1 MKMIKIYPTLEQI
14 LKMFSTRRMVLY
26 FQGKQEKKKR
36 MFLKPIQTIDSQ
48 VMFGYRKVL
57 RKEKKC
63 KRK

>member
-48 VMFGYRKVL
+48 VMFGS
-57 RKEKKC
+57 
-63 KRK
+63 